1 LKPKNN
7 MIQLPNHKQLILFDG
22 VCNLC
27 NSSINYVIKHDKE
40 NVFMFAPLQSQTGEE
55 IIKKFNLDTSITDSI
70 LLYSQEKG
78 LKIKSTAAIV
88 IASKLGFPRNILS
101 LFLIIPAFIRN
112 WVYDYVANN
121 RYKWYGKKDA
131 CMIPTPELKAK
142 FLE

>member
-1 LKPKNN
+1 

-55 IIKKFNLDTSITDSI
+55 IIMKFNLDTSITDSI

>member
-1 LKPKNN
+1 

-27 NSSINYVIKHDKE
+27 NSIINYVIKHDKE

-55 IIKKFNLDTSITDSI
+55 IIMKFNLDTSITDSI